1 MNINKLTAA
10 GGSAGD
16 LISILLAGN
25 EFNEIEDDLSISTRP
40 EALVLFNPQFE
51 IEPDFPTYK
60 TILNHRQ
67 EIMPC
72 IV

>member
-16 LISILLAGN
+16 FISILLAGN

-51 IEPDFPTYK
+51 IEPDLPTYK

-67 EIMPC
+67 EIMP
-72 IV
+72 

>member
-40 EALVLFNPQFE
+40 EALVLFNPH
-51 IEPDFPTYK
+51 ITWY
-60 TILNHRQ
+60 
-67 EIMPC
+67 
-72 IV
+72 